1 MKNKILKILRS
12 SDEVV
17 SGEVLSAAT
26 GISRVS
32 VWKHIQ
38 KLRGFGYQVVS
49 TPKGYRLKSSPDV
62 PFPWEFPDR
71 ESKIHYFP
79 DVIST
84 MDVARDMAR
93 SGCPHLTVVV
103 AGQQQKGRG
112 RLRRVWLSSEGGLY
126 FTMVIRPE
134 IPTALTSRVNF
145 FASLILAQT
154 LQKMFQIDAKVKW
167 PNDILVG
174 DKKLSGML
182 SEMEAEADMVTFVN
196 IGLGINV
203 NNDPTPS
210 EPGAVSL
217 KKILGRD
224 VSRTRLLAEFLDEF
238 EKRYDVDVLHKVI
251 AEWKKYTM
259 TIGQP
264 VRIVT
269 TRETTEGLAVDV
281 DENGALILEL
291 ADGNRKKVIC
301 GDCFH

>member
-1 MKNKILKILRS
+1 
-12 SDEVV
+12 
-17 SGEVLSAAT
+17 
-26 GISRVS
+26 
-32 VWKHIQ
+32 
-38 KLRGFGYQVVS
+38 
-49 TPKGYRLKSSPDV
+49 
-62 PFPWEFPDR
+62 
-71 ESKIHYFP
+71 
-79 DVIST
+79 
-84 MDVARDMAR
+84 MAR

-103 AGQQQKGRG
+103 AGRQQKGRG

-145 FASLILAQT
+145 FAALILAQT

-167 PNDILVG
+167 PNDILIG
-174 DKKLSGML
+174 GKKLSGML

-196 IGLGINV
+196 VGLGINV

-224 VSRTRLLAEFLDEF
+224 ISRTRLLAEFLDEF
-238 EKRYDVDVLHKVI
+238 EKRYNVDALHNVI

-259 TIGQP
+259 TLDQR

-291 ADGNRKKVIC
+291 ADGNRKTVIC
-301 GDCFH
+301 GDCFQ